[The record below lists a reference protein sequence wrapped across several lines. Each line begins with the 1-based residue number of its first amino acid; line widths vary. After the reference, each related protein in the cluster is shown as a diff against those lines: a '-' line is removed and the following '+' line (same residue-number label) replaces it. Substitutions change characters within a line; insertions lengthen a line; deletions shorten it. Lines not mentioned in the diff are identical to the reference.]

1 MTDPLFKP
9 YSFMGWN
16 KISCDGK
23 NNMIITKKVD
33 IFADNV
39 IHYTV
44 D

>member
-1 MTDPLFKP
+1 
-9 YSFMGWN
+9 MGWN

-23 NNMIITKKVD
+23 NNILITKQSD

-39 IHYTV
+39 IYYTE